1 MAKNNK
7 RYICSFVKEVD
18 GELKPNVV
26 VVIAPNNVVAKAVL
40 CQQYEVEDRSIPSD
54 RAWRN
59 DQAGIKT
66 IRLSDTNTY
75 VDDEGNISHDSR
87 A

>member
-1 MAKNNK
+1 MANNNK
-7 RYICSFVKEVD
+7 RYYCSFVKEVD

-26 VVIAPNNVVAKAVL
+26 VIVAPNSVVARATL
-40 CQQYEVEDRSIPSD
+40 CHQYGVEKWAIPSD

-59 DQAGIKT
+59 DQAGVKT

-75 VDDEGNISHDSR
+75 VDDEGNISNDPG